1 MNKIFTDNGWKDYKY
16 WQTEDRKT
24 LKKIN
29 LLLQD
34 IERNG
39 NVGLGKP
46 EPLTGNLSGYWSR
59 RISDKDRLIYRI
71 DDKNIYILTC
81 RFHYGDK

>member
-81 RFHYGDK
+81 RFYYGDK